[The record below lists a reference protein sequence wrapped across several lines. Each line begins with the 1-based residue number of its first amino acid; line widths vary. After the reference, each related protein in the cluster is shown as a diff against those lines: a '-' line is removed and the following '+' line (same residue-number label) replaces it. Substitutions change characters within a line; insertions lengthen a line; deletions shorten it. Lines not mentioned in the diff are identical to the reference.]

1 MTIRRTR
8 TLSLAWIV
16 LLGVGL
22 ASVAQAAGFSAEQ
35 RAEVVAILR
44 EAMRTDPSILRDAI
58 AAMQDDET
66 ARERAAGKA
75 ALASAKG
82 RLVDAADPIGGNP
95 NGDVTIVE
103 FFDVRCGYC
112 KRLDPVLTRV
122 IADDRNIRRVYKDLP
137 ILGPSSVLGA
147 KAALAARKQN
157 GYEQMRLALMKA
169 SDISMATIQADA
181 RRLGLDWDRLARDME
196 DPAIRAQI
204 DSNLAL
210 AQVLGVRGTPAMVI
224 GEELVPGAIP
234 AGELQR
240 LIAAAR
246 ASRS

>member
-1 MTIRRTR
+1 
-8 TLSLAWIV
+8 
-16 LLGVGL
+16 
-22 ASVAQAAGFSAEQ
+22 
-35 RAEVVAILR
+35 
-44 EAMRTDPSILRDAI
+44 
-58 AAMQDDET
+58 
-66 ARERAAGKA
+66 
-75 ALASAKG
+75 
-82 RLVDAADPIGGNP
+82 
-95 NGDVTIVE
+95 
-103 FFDVRCGYC
+103 
-112 KRLDPVLTRV
+112 
-122 IADDRNIRRVYKDLP
+122 
-137 ILGPSSVLGA
+137 
-147 KAALAARKQN
+147 
-157 GYEQMRLALMKA
+157 MRLALMKA